1 VRGAP
6 SRTFI
11 RINLIDIVIVIA
23 VLIGVANGYRRGFWL
38 SLFQYSGL
46 VVGVVAGA
54 ALAPAILDALH
65 LNTGGVRPLAAAL
78 VLVIGGSLG
87 STLGFWIGEPVRR
100 AFVGRG
106 LARPPE
112 KLAGGLFSL
121 FTVLSV
127 AWFLGLTFS
136 QGPSPDMARLIQR
149 STILRSVDV
158 LFPRP
163 PGFLSG
169 TRSILAGVPFP
180 QTFAGLEPA
189 LPQPLQPPAS
199 VNTAGV
205 QAAAEVVYRVEG
217 RGCGGI
223 VSGSAYPV
231 AKGYLITNAHVV
243 SGTSNTV
250 LSQDATGVRSI
261 RATVVLFDAQ
271 KDVAILYA
279 PQVSAPALGTVAAG
293 RGTQGAVI
301 GYPGGGT
308 EMIGPAVIEQG
319 TTAEGRDIYNDT
331 LVDRS
336 IWILAAEVRP
346 GNSGGPLVDLQ
357 GHVLGLVF
365 AASSTDPAQA
375 YALTNDEV
383 QSDVS
388 AGVGRTARVATETLH
403 CAV

>member
-1 VRGAP
+1 M
-6 SRTFI
+6 I
-11 RINLIDIVIVIA
+11 
-23 VLIGVANGYRRGFWL
+23 NGYRRGFWL

-46 VVGVVAGA
+46 VAGVVAGA
-54 ALAPAILDALH
+54 AFAPSILDGLH
-65 LNTGGVRPLAAAL
+65 LSSGSVRPLAAVL

-87 STLGFWIGEPVRR
+87 STLGFWFGEPVRR

-121 FTVLSV
+121 FSVLSV

-136 QGPSPDMARLIQR
+136 QGPSADLGRLLQQ
-149 STILRSVDV
+149 SAVLRSMDV
-158 LFPRP
+158 LFPHP

-169 TRSILAGVPFP
+169 VKGILAGVPFP
-180 QTFAGLEPA
+180 QTFAGLPT

-205 QAAAEVVYRVEG
+205 QSASEVVYRVEG
-217 RGCGGI
+217 RGCGGV

-231 AKGYLITNAHVV
+231 ARGYLITNAHVV
-243 SGTSNTV
+243 AGTTNTT
-250 LSQDATGVRSI
+250 LSQDATGRSGI
-261 RATVVLFDAQ
+261 RASVVLFDPQ
-271 KDVAILYA
+271 RDVAILYA
-279 PQVSAPALGTVAAG
+279 PQVSAPPLATAQAG

-301 GYPGGGT
+301 GYPGGGA
-308 EMIGPAVIEQG
+308 EAIGPAVIEQS
-319 TTAEGRDIYNDT
+319 TVAEGRDIYNDA
-331 LVDRS
+331 LVDRN
-336 IWILAAEVRP
+336 IWIMAAEVRP

-365 AASSTDPAQA
+365 AASSTDLQQA
-375 YALTNDEV
+375 YALTDDEV
-383 QSDVS
+383 QGDVS
-388 AGVGRTARVATETLH
+388 AGVGRTGRVATETFH

>member
-1 VRGAP
+1 M
-6 SRTFI
+6 
-11 RINLIDIVIVIA
+11 
-23 VLIGVANGYRRGFWL
+23 ANGYRRGFWL

-54 ALAPAILDALH
+54 ALAPVILDSLH
-65 LNTGGVRPLAAAL
+65 LGGGVGPLAAVL
-78 VLVIGGSLG
+78 VLVIFGSLG

-100 AFVGRG
+100 AFVGSG

-112 KLAGGLFSL
+112 KLAGGLFSF

-127 AWFLGLTFS
+127 AWFLGITFS
-136 QGPSPDMARLIQR
+136 QGPSPDLGRLIQR

-163 PGFLSG
+163 PGFMSG
-169 TRSILAGVPFP
+169 VRGILAGVPFP

-189 LPQPLQPPAS
+189 FPQTLQPPSS

-205 QAAAEVVYRVEG
+205 QAASEVVYRVEG
-217 RGCGGI
+217 RGCGGV

-231 AKGYLITNAHVV
+231 ARGYLITNAHVV
-243 SGTSNTV
+243 SGTTNTT
-250 LSQDATGVRSI
+250 LSQDATGRTGI
-261 RATVVLFDAQ
+261 RASVVLFDPGR
-271 KDVAILYA
+271 DVAILYA
-279 PQVSAPALGTVAAG
+279 PQVSAPALTPVAAG

-301 GYPGGGT
+301 GYPGGGAET
-308 EMIGPAVIEQG
+308 IGAAVIEQG
-319 TTAEGRDIYNDT
+319 TMAEGRDIFNDT
-331 LVDRS
+331 LVDRN
-336 IWILAAEVRP
+336 IWILTAEVRP

-357 GHVLGLVF
+357 GRVLGLVF
-365 AASSTDPAQA
+365 AASSTDPEQA

-383 QSDVS
+383 QGDVS
-388 AGVGRTARVATETLH
+388 AGVGRTARVATETYH

>member
-1 VRGAP
+1 
-6 SRTFI
+6 
-11 RINLIDIVIVIA
+11 
-23 VLIGVANGYRRGFWL
+23 
-38 SLFQYSGL
+38 
-46 VVGVVAGA
+46 VAGA
-54 ALAPAILDALH
+54 ALAPSILDALR
-65 LNTGGVRPLAAAL
+65 LTSGSVRPLAAVL

-87 STLGFWIGEPVRR
+87 STLGFWVGEPVRR

-136 QGPSPDMARLIQR
+136 QGPSADLGRLIQR
-149 STILRSVDV
+149 STVLRSMDV
-158 LFPRP
+158 LFPKP
-163 PGFLSG
+163 PGFLANV
-169 TRSILAGVPFP
+169 RSVLAGVPFP
-180 QTFAGLEPA
+180 QTFAGLPV
-189 LPQPLQPPAS
+189 LPQALQPPSS

-205 QAAAEVVYRVEG
+205 NAATQVVYRVEG
-217 RGCGGI
+217 RGCGGV

-250 LSQDATGVRSI
+250 LSQDVTGQRGI
-261 RATVVLFDAQ
+261 RASVVYFDAQ
-271 KDVAILYA
+271 RDVAILYA
-279 PQVSAPALGTVAAG
+279 PQVSAPALVGAPAG

-301 GYPGGGT
+301 GYPGGGAEYT
-308 EMIGPAVIEQG
+308 GPAVIEQG
-319 TTAEGRDIYNDT
+319 TVATGRDIYNDS
-331 LVDRS
+331 LVDRG

-365 AASSTDPAQA
+365 AASSTDPTQA
-375 YALTNDEV
+375 YALTDEEV
-383 QSDVS
+383 QPDIA
-388 AGVGRTARVATETLH
+388 AGVGRTTRVPTDTLQ